1 MDIPEE
7 LRGLVDEL
15 GEALVSAMV
24 LDDRCRDLTT
34 RIQAAGFD
42 LSLSLEA
49 MATSLWPRGFHPIFP
64 VKMKP
69 CCGISASRWIER
81 GGWQADARQ
90 DLMEWAKL

>member
-7 LRGLVDEL
+7 LRGLVDDL
-15 GEALVSAMV
+15 GEALVSALV

-49 MATSLWPRGFHPIFP
+49 MVTRHSTEDAEAARQPLSPEFSAE
-64 VKMKP
+64 
-69 CCGISASRWIER
+69 ISAEDKTLLRNLRITL
-81 GGWQADARQ
+81 D
-90 DLMEWAKL
+90 

>member
-1 MDIPEE
+1 MDIPED

-24 LDDRCRDLTT
+24 LDERCRELTT

-49 MATSLWPRGFHPIFP
+49 MVTLH
-64 VKMKP
+64 
-69 CCGISASRWIER
+69 SAS
-81 GGWQADARQ
+81 
-90 DLMEWAKL
+90 DLDSGHRPLAPEFSAGFSPEDEVLLRKLRITLD

>member
-1 MDIPEE
+1 MEIPEE

-24 LDDRCRDLTT
+24 LDDRCRELTT

-49 MATSLWPRGFHPIFP
+49 MVTPH
-64 VKMKP
+64 
-69 CCGISASRWIER
+69 SA
-81 GGWQADARQ
+81 ADADTGHRPPSTEFSAGFSSE
-90 DLMEWAKL
+90 DKALLRNLRITLD

>member
-1 MDIPEE
+1 MNIPEE

-24 LDDRCRDLTT
+24 LDNRCRELTE

-49 MATSLWPRGFHPIFP
+49 MVTLHSANDDEAGHRPLSPGF
-64 VKMKP
+64 
-69 CCGISASRWIER
+69 SAQFSPEDKALLRNLRITL
-81 GGWQADARQ
+81 D
-90 DLMEWAKL
+90 

>member
-24 LDDRCRDLTT
+24 LDDRCRELTT

-49 MATSLWPRGFHPIFP
+49 MVTLHSATDHDTGHRPLAPEFSAGFSP
-64 VKMKP
+64 
-69 CCGISASRWIER
+69 E
-81 GGWQADARQ
+81 D
-90 DLMEWAKL
+90 KLLLQNLRITLD

>member
-1 MDIPEE
+1 MEGAMNIPDD

-24 LDDRCRDLTT
+24 LDERCRELTT

-49 MATSLWPRGFHPIFP
+49 MVTPHSATDSDTALRPLSPEFSAGFSPEDKILLRNLR
-64 VKMKP
+64 
-69 CCGISASRWIER
+69 ITL
-81 GGWQADARQ
+81 D
-90 DLMEWAKL
+90 